1 MSTLATVQKLLA
13 SPGGLAAAQA
23 AAAGSTD
30 PAVLALL
37 LHYQNA
43 HCTPSMVQPMPA
55 SMPTG
60 TYWIYEPSGRDQCAF
75 SSWNPSGGDPP
86 PPIPDVAPVT
96 PPPAQNIVAALP
108 AAPPPSIPAAPGQ
121 NVVSSVPSSIAWL
134 TAPSPISPNVPNYWL
149 VGGALILG
157 MLLFGRR

>member
-13 SPGGLAAAQA
+13 SPGGLPAAQA

-30 PAVLALL
+30 PAVLSLL

-43 HCTPSMVQPMPA
+43 HCSPSMVQPMPP
-55 SMPTG
+55 SMPAG

-75 SSWNPSGGDPP
+75 SSWNPSAGDPP
-86 PPIPDVAPVT
+86 PPIPGVT
-96 PPPAQNIVAALP
+96 VIPPPPAQKTVSALS
-108 AAPPPSIPAAPGQ
+108 AQPPPSIPAAPGQ
-121 NVVSSVPSSIAWL
+121 NVVSSVPSSLAWL
-134 TAPSPISPNVPNYWL
+134 TAPSPISPSVPNYWL

-157 MLLFGRR
+157 MLL